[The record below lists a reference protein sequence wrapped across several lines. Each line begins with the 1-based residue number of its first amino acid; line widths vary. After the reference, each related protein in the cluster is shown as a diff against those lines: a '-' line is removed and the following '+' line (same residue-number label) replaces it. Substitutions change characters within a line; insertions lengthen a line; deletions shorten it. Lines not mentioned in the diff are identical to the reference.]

1 MAILLIDDEPMLRQS
16 LVDYL
21 EDLDYETLQA
31 GNGREGLETLR
42 IHNDE
47 LQAVIVDLNMPVMD
61 GYAFIR
67 EAVQENAEL
76 PVIVLSGVGV
86 VEDALKAM
94 RLGAW
99 DFITKPITNM
109 GILDH
114 TLEKAFQKAR
124 LIKEN
129 KAYQEGLEHLVRERT
144 AELEQTRRQIMQR
157 LCRAAEFKDNETGR
171 HVIRVGEISALI
183 AQAMGLPEKTVEM
196 VRECAP
202 LHDLG
207 KIGIPDNILLKPGKL
222 DEAEWEVM
230 KKHTIYGCIILG
242 PLEEMEAACK
252 VCEALRYG
260 GNADTDDC
268 ELVWLAR
275 TLAQLHHERWDGSGY
290 PFGLKGEQIPVEA
303 RIVALVDVFDALISE
318 RPYKPSFSM
327 EKTASIIREE
337 RGRHFDPA
345 IVDVFFDHLEEI
357 KTIAERWKD

>member
-21 EDLDYETLQA
+21 EDLDYDTLQA
-31 GNGREGLETLR
+31 GNGLEGLETMR
-42 IHNDE
+42 MHNDE

-67 EAVQENAEL
+67 EALQENAEL

-86 VEDALKAM
+86 VEDALKAI

-99 DFITKPITNM
+99 DFITKPITSL

-129 KAYQEGLEHLVRERT
+129 KQYLQGLEHLVRERT

-171 HVIRVGEISALI
+171 HVIRVGEISALL

-196 VRECAP
+196 VRESAP

-207 KIGIPDNILLKPGKL
+207 KIGIPDSILLKPGKL
-222 DEAEWEVM
+222 DKYEWETM
-230 KKHTIYGCIILG
+230 KKHTTYGCIILG
-242 PLEEMEAACK
+242 PLEEMEDASKA
-252 VCEALRYG
+252 CEALRYG
-260 GNADTDDC
+260 NTDPDDC
-268 ELVWLAR
+268 DLVCLAR
-275 TLAQLHHERWDGSGY
+275 RLAQLHHERWDGTGY
-290 PFGLKGEQIPVEA
+290 PFGLKGDEIPVEA

-318 RPYKPSFSM
+318 RPYKPAFSM
-327 EKTASIIREE
+327 EKTVSIIGEE
-337 RGRHFDPA
+337 RGKHFDPA
-345 IVDVFFDHLEEI
+345 IVDVFFDHIEEI
-357 KTIAERWKD
+357 MTIAERWKD